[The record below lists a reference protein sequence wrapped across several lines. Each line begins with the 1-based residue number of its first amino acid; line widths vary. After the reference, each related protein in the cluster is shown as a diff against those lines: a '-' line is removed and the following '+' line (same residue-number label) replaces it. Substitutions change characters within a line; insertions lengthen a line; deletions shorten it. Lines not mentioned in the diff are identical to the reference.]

1 MFPYQLWYSY
11 LRAFHTL
18 IGGYMIK
25 AKSKLKQIY
34 QPPGSATYTGM
45 MPEDGIYVERT
56 IYNEDSYRKDN
67 LTGTDL
73 VDSAHDAVTWL
84 DIRGLTQADHIEDI
98 LRHHQIG
105 KMTIEDVLHIGQRA
119 KVDFYNNYIYI
130 VLMMLTY
137 NEDLKDVHYEQV
149 SFILKDNLLI
159 TLQEQEGDV
168 FGQVRSRLMIEKS
181 AIRRKPADYLLYSL
195 LDAIVDHYFILLST
209 LEDKI
214 EAFESVVINHPR
226 ALKLKDLYLL
236 RNRIS
241 HIKTTVEPLKE
252 VFGLLIHEDSSLNDS
267 TKLYFKDIQDHIDQI
282 VDYTLTYREM
292 ISNIYDTFL
301 SMNSHRM
308 NQIMTTLTLF
318 SAIFIP
324 LTFLAGVY
332 GMNFK
337 YMPELN
343 SPYGYPVFWIL
354 SILISLGLL
363 IFFRVKKW
371 L

>member
-1 MFPYQLWYSY
+1 
-11 LRAFHTL
+11 
-18 IGGYMIK
+18 
-25 AKSKLKQIY
+25 
-34 QPPGSATYTGM
+34 
-45 MPEDGIYVERT
+45 MPEDGILVERT
-56 IYNEDSYRKDN
+56 IYNAESIDKDSQ
-67 LTGTDL
+67 TGIDL
-73 VDSAHDAVTWL
+73 VDAPHDAVTW
-84 DIRGLTQADHIEDI
+84 INICGLTQAVHIEEI
-98 LRHHQIG
+98 LKHHQIG

-137 NEDLKDVHYEQV
+137 NEETKDVNYEQV
-149 SFILKDNLLI
+149 SFILKDTVLI

-168 FGQVRSRLMIEKS
+168 FGQVRSRLLIEKS
-181 AIRRKPADYLLYSL
+181 AIRRKSADYLLYSL

-214 EAFESVVINHPR
+214 ETFENTVINHPR
-226 ALKLKDLYLL
+226 SLKLKDLYEL

-252 VFGLLIHEDSSLNDS
+252 VFGRLILEDSSLEDS
-267 TKLYFKDIQDHIDQI
+267 TKLYFKDIQDHIHQI

-337 YMPELN
+337 YMPEL
-343 SPYGYPVFWIL
+343 SSHYGYPAFWIL
-354 SILISLGLL
+354 SILITVGLL
-363 IFFRVKKW
+363 VFFKIKKW
-371 L
+371 I